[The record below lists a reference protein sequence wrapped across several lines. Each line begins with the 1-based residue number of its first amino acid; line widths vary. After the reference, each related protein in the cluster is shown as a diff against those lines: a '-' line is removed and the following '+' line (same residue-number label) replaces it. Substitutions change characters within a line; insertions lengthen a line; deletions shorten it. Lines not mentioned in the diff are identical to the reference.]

1 MAYTPPDLSI
11 IVELEPDYT
20 PPDLSIAV
28 ELDVGDTS
36 EAYAVIG
43 LGLDA
48 LAEGF
53 AASVPP
59 AEAYATLDLGLD
71 EAATGYELPA
81 AAATL
86 ALGLDALAEGF
97 AASVPPAEAYATL
110 DLGLDA
116 AAVGWRDSEAAATVG
131 LGLDEAAG
139 WAQPLFP
146 AGLWLALGDDPP
158 RNWPARELSG
168 YHRPLSGEAANLTL
182 TLDIPWRDRA
192 AWANPPLGAAA
203 VVRFGVEPLLEGT
216 LTAVSWSRA
225 ELNVSVEG

>member
-43 LGLDA
+43 
-48 LAEGF
+48 
-53 AASVPP
+53 
-59 AEAYATLDLGLD
+59 
-71 EAATGYELPA
+71 
-81 AAATL
+81 
-86 ALGLDALAEGF
+86 
-97 AASVPPAEAYATL
+97 
-110 DLGLDA
+110 LGLDA

-182 TLDIPWRDRA
+182 ALDIPWRDRA

>member
-43 LGLDA
+43 
-48 LAEGF
+48 
-53 AASVPP
+53 
-59 AEAYATLDLGLD
+59 
-71 EAATGYELPA
+71 
-81 AAATL
+81 
-86 ALGLDALAEGF
+86 LGLDALAEGF

-182 TLDIPWRDRA
+182 ALDIPWRDRA

>member
-48 LAEGF
+48 
-53 AASVPP
+53 AAVGWRDS
-59 AEAYATLDLGLD
+59 EAATTIGLGLD

-97 AASVPPAEAYATL
+97 AASAPPAEAYAAL
-110 DLGLDA
+110 GLGLDA

-131 LGLDEAAG
+131 LGLDEAAAG

-158 RNWPARELSG
+158 RNWPASAISG

-182 TLDIPWRDRA
+182 TLDIPWRDRK
-192 AWANPPLGAAA
+192 AWSSPPLGASAT
-203 VVRFGVEPLLEGT
+203 VRYGAETLLEGA
-216 LTAVSWSRA
+216 LTAVSWSRS
-225 ELNVSVEG
+225 ELTVSVEG